1 MRNIFLSFLGTNSYI
16 RCNYYPEHEPNH
28 SVDNV
33 SYVQQALVQLYC
45 QHFTATD
52 RIVVFTTQE
61 AKQKNWLD
69 HHQFNPQTKANDIPN
84 QGLESVLGGMNLRA
98 TFGQVDIADGFSE
111 AEIWS
116 IFEAVYQVLEEGD
129 RVIFDI
135 THAFRSLPMLG
146 MSLIHYAKAMKNIEV
161 AGVYYGAFEKL
172 GPAFKVKELPVEER
186 NAPILNLK
194 AFSDLQDWT
203 SAAQDFVQYGISK
216 RWQQLTQAEVG
227 PLLASSQGKD
237 LQARNL
243 NDVARGIDKLT
254 STIKANRGREIVSIP
269 QSAVPDSLSD
279 ALKTNTLIPP
289 LRPILETVH
298 QKVSPLVEAGEL
310 SWLAAVGWCIDHQM
324 VQQGITQLQEGLL
337 TWFCQQLAAENNPH
351 SGFFDWKKEAPRN
364 ILSAVLSLCKLKQ
377 RPKEE
382 EWGGDLAAH
391 PDVGHFLFGHKM
403 VLAWAPR
410 YNSLTQLRNDINH
423 GGYTDSLKA
432 SNFAKKLEEHHQAV
446 KEAMVT

>member
-16 RCNYYPEHEPNH
+16 PCNYYPEREPER
-28 SVDNV
+28 VVEEV
-33 SYVQQALVQLYC
+33 SYVQQALIQLYC
-45 QHFTATD
+45 PHFTASD
-52 RIVVFTTQE
+52 RIVVFTTQA
-61 AKQKNWLD
+61 AKRMNWADNGL
-69 HHQFNPQTKANDIPN
+69 FNPQTKAYDRPN
-84 QGLESVLGGMNLRA
+84 QGLESVLRSLNLVP
-98 TFGQVDIADGFSE
+98 TFEPVDIVEGFSE
-111 AEIWS
+111 SEIWS
-116 IFEAVYQVLEEGD
+116 IFQTVYEVLEPGD
-129 RVIFDI
+129 KVIFDI

-161 AGVYYGAFEKL
+161 TGVYYGAFEKL
-172 GPAFKVKELPVEER
+172 GPAPEVRKLPLAER

-203 SAAQDFVQYGISK
+203 TAGQDFVHYGISD
-216 RWQQLTQAEVG
+216 RWRQLVQSEIQPILAESKGQDAQARDLRFVAKEIGDLTANIRNNRGQEIMQMPQSSLPAKLEEV
-227 PLLASSQGKD
+227 LASD
-237 LQARNL
+237 
-243 NDVARGIDKLT
+243 
-254 STIKANRGREIVSIP
+254 
-269 QSAVPDSLSD
+269 
-279 ALKTNTLIPP
+279 TLIKP
-289 LRPILETVH
+289 LRPILETVE
-298 QKVSPLVEAGEL
+298 QKVSPLIEAGEL
-310 SWLAAVGWCIDHQM
+310 SWLAAVKWCIDHQM